1 MNGDRVA
8 DILLY
13 GIMLVL
19 PVSAL
24 LARRLPLGGTIKMAL
39 AWIAIFALALVVV
52 SQRERFPGL
61 TGLFSD
67 QRVDGRETRIQ
78 MASDGH
84 FWADVT
90 INGVPRRMLIDSGA
104 TSTALSTA
112 TAAAA
117 KVDVSESPFP
127 ALIET
132 ANGPISARTA
142 TVSRLIVGSVV
153 ARDVGVVVS
162 PSFGE
167 TDVLGMNFLSRL
179 GSWRVEGKTLI
190 LIPSLS

>member
-19 PVSAL
+19 PVSAF

-127 ALIET
+127 ALIDT
-132 ANGPISARTA
+132 ANGSISARTA

-167 TDVLGMNFLSRL
+167 TDLLGMNFLSRL

-190 LIPSLS
+190 LVPSPS